1 MSTRDGGDAAG
12 NGFGDRPELQTLI
25 AAGQDQGCIN
35 MTQLGEVAADAGLDD
50 DEVAELHANLTER
63 GIDVIDDCARIG
75 VPPTRATN
83 RELAESTTDA
93 MQLFLNEIRRYPLL
107 TREEERELAQRVE
120 AGDAEAKERMVNSN
134 LRLVVS
140 IAKRYQGQGELTLL
154 DLIQEGVLGLI
165 RAVEKFDWRRGL
177 KFSTYATLW
186 IQQAIQ
192 RGLANQARS
201 IRLPVHVVERQQR
214 VTRAERTL
222 LSRLGREPTDEE
234 IAAQS
239 RLPVERVAEV
249 RELPRT
255 VTSLD
260 RPVGEDGDSSLGE
273 LIADEGDEGP
283 TADLELSLRE
293 DLLARA
299 LAELPERERIV
310 LESRYGLGDQPARDA
325 AGGRSQ
331 AGRHP
336 RARAADRAPGAR
348 PAGARPRERG
358 PAGPRRLRA
367 PMDETAAALIP
378 DAPDARRPAPRGGR
392 VHRVPRST
400 SWAPDRLR
408 RGAALGR
415 ADAGGRAAR

>member
-12 NGFGDRPELQTLI
+12 NGSGDRPELQTLI

-35 MTQLGEVAADAGLDD
+35 VTQLGEVAADAGLDD
-50 DEVAELHANLTER
+50 DEVAELHANLSER
-63 GIDVIDDCARIG
+63 GIDVLDDCARIG
-75 VPPTRATN
+75 VPATRATN

-93 MQLFLNEIRRYPLL
+93 MQLFLNEVRRYPLL
-107 TREEERELAQRVE
+107 TREEERALAQRVE

-214 VTRAERTL
+214 VTRAERAPTAAW
-222 LSRLGREPTDEE
+222 GREPTDEE

-239 RLPVERVAEV
+239 RPPVERVAEV

-273 LIADEGDEGP
+273 LIADEGDDGP
-283 TADLELSLRE
+283 TADLEAEPPRGP
-293 DLLARA
+293 ARA
-299 LAELPERERIV
+299 RWPSCPSGARRAGSLTSA
-310 LESRYGLGDQPARDA
+310 RYYGPRRS
-325 AGGRSQ
+325 GGRSP
-331 AGRHP
+331 AGSPASACDCERQ
-336 RARAADRAPGAR
+336 AR
-348 PAGARPRERG
+348 PARPRPRERG
-358 PAGPRRLRA
+358 PADL
-367 PMDETAAALIP
+367 AA
-378 DAPDARRPAPRGGR
+378 
-392 VHRVPRST
+392 
-400 SWAPDRLR
+400 
-408 RGAALGR
+408 
-415 ADAGGRAAR
+415 

>member
-1 MSTRDGGDAAG
+1 MGTRDGGDIVSG
-12 NGFGDRPELQTLI
+12 NGSGDRPELEALV
-25 AAGQDQGCIN
+25 AAGEEQGCIN
-35 MTQLGEVAADAGLDD
+35 ITQLAEVAAENDLDD
-50 DEVAELHANLTER
+50 DEVAELNSQLTER
-63 GIDVIDDCARIG
+63 GIELRDDCARVG
-75 VPPTRATN
+75 SPPTRATN

-93 MQLFLNEIRRYPLL
+93 MQLFLNEIRRHPLL

-120 AGDAEAKERMVNSN
+120 AGDPEAKERMVNSN

-214 VTRAERTL
+214 VGRAERTL
-222 LSRLGREPTDEE
+222 LSKLGRDPTDEE
-234 IAAQS
+234 IAEQS

-260 RPVGEDGDSSLGE
+260 RPIGEDGDASLGD
-273 LIADEGDEGP
+273 LIADEDDEGP

-293 DLLARA
+293 DLLGRV

-310 LESRYGLGDQPARDA
+310 IEARYGLGDQQPETLQEV
-325 AGGRSQ
+325 GRRLGVTRERVRQIERQ
-331 AGRHP
+331 ALERLS
-336 RARAADRAPGAR
+336 RARESEALRDLAA
-348 PAGARPRERG
+348 
-358 PAGPRRLRA
+358 
-367 PMDETAAALIP
+367 
-378 DAPDARRPAPRGGR
+378 
-392 VHRVPRST
+392 
-400 SWAPDRLR
+400 
-408 RGAALGR
+408 
-415 ADAGGRAAR
+415 

>member
-1 MSTRDGGDAAG
+1 MGTREGAGAAG
-12 NGFGDRPELQTLI
+12 GNGSGDRPELEALV
-25 AAGQDQGCIN
+25 AAGDDQGCIN
-35 MTQLGEVAADAGLDD
+35 ITQFGEVAAEAGLDD
-50 DEVAELHANLTER
+50 DEVAELHAQLTER
-63 GIDVIDDCARIG
+63 GIELLDDCARIG
-75 VPPTRATN
+75 APPTRATN
-83 RELAESTTDA
+83 SELAESTTDA

-214 VTRAERTL
+214 VSRAERTL
-222 LSRLGREPTDEE
+222 LSRLGRDPTDEE
-234 IAAQS
+234 IAEQS

-260 RPVGEDGDSSLGE
+260 RPIGEDGDASLGA
-273 LIADEGDEGP
+273 LIADESDEGP
-283 TADLELSLRE
+283 TADLEVSLRE
-293 DLLARA
+293 DLLEKA
-299 LAELPERERIV
+299 LAELPERERMV
-310 LESRYGLGDQPARDA
+310 LEARYGLGDHQPETLQEV
-325 AGGRSQ
+325 GRRLGVTRERVRQIERQ
-331 AGRHP
+331 ALERLS
-336 RARAADRAPGAR
+336 RARESEALRDLAA
-348 PAGARPRERG
+348 
-358 PAGPRRLRA
+358 
-367 PMDETAAALIP
+367 
-378 DAPDARRPAPRGGR
+378 
-392 VHRVPRST
+392 
-400 SWAPDRLR
+400 
-408 RGAALGR
+408 
-415 ADAGGRAAR
+415 

>member
-1 MSTRDGGDAAG
+1 MSTRNGGDDG
-12 NGFGDRPELQTLI
+12 TGDRPELQALI
-25 AAGQDQGCIN
+25 AAGEDQGCIN
-35 MTQLGEVAADAGLDD
+35 ITQLGEVAADAGLDD

-63 GIDVIDDCARIG
+63 GIDVMDDCARVG
-75 VPPTRATN
+75 VPPTRASN

-120 AGDAEAKERMVNSN
+120 AGDAEAKDRMVNSN

-239 RLPVERVAEV
+239 RLPGRAGG
-249 RELPRT
+249 R
-255 VTSLD
+255 
-260 RPVGEDGDSSLGE
+260 G
-273 LIADEGDEGP
+273 
-283 TADLELSLRE
+283 
-293 DLLARA
+293 ARA
-299 LAELPERERIV
+299 AAHGHQPRPAGRRGRRHQPGRADRRRGRRRPHRRPRAEPARGPAGAGPRRAARARAHRAGVALRPRR
-310 LESRYGLGDQPARDA
+310 PAARDA
-325 AGGRSQ
+325 AGGRAASW
-331 AGRHP
+331 ASPASACGRSSARRSTGSRAP
-336 RARAADRAPGAR
+336 ARARPCATSP
-348 PAGARPRERG
+348 PE
-358 PAGPRRLRA
+358 A

-378 DAPDARRPAPRGGR
+378 EHPTLDDLRREAAG
-392 VHRVPRST
+392 VHRVPPPR
-400 SWAPDRLR
+400 AGHPDRLR

>member
-1 MSTRDGGDAAG
+1 MITLVDAVGGASYG
-12 NGFGDRPELQTLI
+12 ISDRPVLLTLI
-25 AAGQDQGCIN
+25 AAGEDQGCIN
-35 MTQLGEVAADAGLDD
+35 ISQLGEVAADAGLDD
-50 DEVAELHANLTER
+50 DEVAELHASLTER
-63 GIDVIDDCARIG
+63 GIDVLDDCARIG

-93 MQLFLNEIRRYPLL
+93 MQLFLNEVRRYPLL

-214 VTRAERTL
+214 VSRAERTL
-222 LSRLGREPTDEE
+222 LARLGREPTDEE
-234 IAAQS
+234 IAEQS

-260 RPVGEDGDSSLGE
+260 RPVGEDGDTSLGE
-273 LIADEGDEGP
+273 LIADDADEEP
-283 TADLELSLRE
+283 TAELEVSLRE
-293 DLLARA
+293 DLLGRA
-299 LAELPERERIV
+299 LAELPERERMV
-310 LESRYGLGDQPARDA
+310 LEARYGLGDHEPETLQQV
-325 AGGRSQ
+325 GRRLGVTRERVRQIERQ
-331 AGRHP
+331 ALDRLA
-336 RARAADRAPGAR
+336 RARESEALRDLAA
-348 PAGARPRERG
+348 
-358 PAGPRRLRA
+358 
-367 PMDETAAALIP
+367 
-378 DAPDARRPAPRGGR
+378 
-392 VHRVPRST
+392 
-400 SWAPDRLR
+400 
-408 RGAALGR
+408 
-415 ADAGGRAAR
+415 

>member
-1 MSTRDGGDAAG
+1 MSTRNGDDGVGE
-12 NGFGDRPELQTLI
+12 RPELQALI
-25 AAGQDQGCIN
+25 AAGEDQGCIN
-35 MTQLGEVAADAGLDD
+35 ITQLGEVAVEAGLDD
-50 DEVAELHANLTER
+50 DEVAELHANLSER
-63 GIDVIDDCARIG
+63 GIDVLDDCARVG
-75 VPPTRATN
+75 VPLNRTSN

-93 MQLFLNEIRRYPLL
+93 MQLFLNEVRRYPLL

-120 AGDAEAKERMVNSN
+120 AGDPEAKERMVNSN

-214 VTRAERTL
+214 VTRAERAL
-222 LSRLGREPTDEE
+222 LARLGREPTDEE

-260 RPVGEDGDSSLGE
+260 RPVGEDGDTSLGE
-273 LIADEGDEGP
+273 LISDDGDEGP
-283 TADLELSLRE
+283 TADLEVSLRE
-293 DLLARA
+293 DLLERA

-310 LESRYGLGDQPARDA
+310 LESRYGLGDQPPETLQEV
-325 AGGRSQ
+325 GRKLGVTRERVRQIERQ
-331 AGRHP
+331 ALDRLA
-336 RARAADRAPGAR
+336 RARESEALRDLAA
-348 PAGARPRERG
+348 
-358 PAGPRRLRA
+358 
-367 PMDETAAALIP
+367 
-378 DAPDARRPAPRGGR
+378 
-392 VHRVPRST
+392 
-400 SWAPDRLR
+400 
-408 RGAALGR
+408 
-415 ADAGGRAAR
+415 